1 MNVVALHKTSL
12 YVYNLI
18 NVDSI
23 TKTGDT
29 IAVHGV
35 PASAPSSSATTIN
48 FPAADYLISIVA
60 N

>member
-12 YVYNLI
+12 YVYNFI

-23 TKTGDT
+23 TKTGNN
-29 IAVHGV
+29 IVVHGV
-35 PASAPSSSATTIN
+35 PASAPSSSATSVT
-48 FPAADYLISIVA
+48 FPAADYLVSIVA